1 MTERKQS
8 KEMSGSE
15 ISENEAQTFTLHSQS
30 GSHYDSAYSWL
41 VCAAMFFCNM
51 VTLGFSYSIGV
62 YYVVFLDVFGHSSGV
77 TAWVYGTAMFIGKS
91 IEKTTE
97 ISSCLLS

>member
-1 MTERKQS
+1 MTGRKQS
-8 KEMSGSE
+8 KKMSGRK
-15 ISENEAQTFTLHSQS
+15 ISENEAQTLHSQS

-41 VCAAMFFCNM
+41 VCAAIFFCNM

-77 TAWVYGTAMFIGKS
+77 TAWVSSLNYGTAMFIGKS
-91 IEKTTE
+91 IVEGQYLVKYM
-97 ISSCLLS
+97 